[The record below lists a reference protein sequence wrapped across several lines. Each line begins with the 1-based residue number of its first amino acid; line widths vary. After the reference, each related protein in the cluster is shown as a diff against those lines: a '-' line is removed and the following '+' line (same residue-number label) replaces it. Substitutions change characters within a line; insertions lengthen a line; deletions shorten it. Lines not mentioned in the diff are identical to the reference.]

1 MKNVFYFKFKAL
13 FVLEIFTFLSWIPGC
28 AEKSL
33 DKKAMVDFKL
43 YDVLYWTTNNCKTHI
58 AQYLRE

>member
-1 MKNVFYFKFKAL
+1 MKNAFYFKFKAL

-58 AQYLRE
+58 TQYLRE

>member
-1 MKNVFYFKFKAL
+1 MKNAFYFKFKAL
-13 FVLEIFTFLSWIPGC
+13 FVLEIFTFLSWITGC